1 MNSKSILKEY
11 VNLLLEV
18 DETRLKHEQ
27 MKIGCHLIMNPD
39 AHVPDTLTRIR
50 ALATV
55 TVVGQ
60 QQPVNRTSMGNTILD
75 VYVKFLPSSG
85 STYKNLISIAKLIKS
100 LPGIRIVKVVSVGG
114 KPILYKGEHIV
125 L

>member
-1 MNSKSILKEY
+1 MNAIIKEY
-11 VNLLLEV
+11 ISLIVEES
-18 DETRLKHEQ
+18 DTRLKHEQ
-27 MKIGCHLIMNPD
+27 MKIGCHLIMDPD

-60 QQPVNRTSMGNTILD
+60 QAPVNRTSMGNTLLD
-75 VYVKFLPSSG
+75 IYVKFLPSSS

-100 LPGIRIVKVVSVGG
+100 LPGIRIVKVTAVGG
-114 KPILYKGEHIV
+114 RSVLYKGENIV
-125 L
+125 V